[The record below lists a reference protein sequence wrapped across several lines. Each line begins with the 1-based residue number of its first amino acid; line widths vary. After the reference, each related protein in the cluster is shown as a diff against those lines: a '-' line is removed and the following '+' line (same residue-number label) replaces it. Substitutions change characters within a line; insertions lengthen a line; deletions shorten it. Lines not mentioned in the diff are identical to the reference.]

1 MGKEASRVY
10 RMVEHVGE
18 VELELEGASE
28 ADVFDAAASAFRELV
43 DGSAAA
49 REPFRR
55 EIALGPDDAEILLAD
70 WLDELVFLAEVEG
83 FVPLQ
88 VVELGLRGGRLRS
101 VVEGIRG
108 HPRHLVKGVTLHELA
123 LTQDEEGW
131 HGRVVLDV

>member
-1 MGKEASRVY
+1 MY

-18 VELELEGASE
+18 VELELQGASE
-28 ADVFDAAASAFRELV
+28 ADVFDAAAGAFRELV
-43 DGSAAA
+43 DGSAAVH
-49 REPFRR
+49 EPFRR

-88 VVELGLRGGRLRS
+88 VVELDLRGGRLRS

-108 HPRHLVKGVTLHELA
+108 HPRHLVKGATLHELA
-123 LTQDEEGW
+123 LTRDEEGW